1 MCTSWCSASM
11 ELTKSGIRSREN
23 RIYYTHA
30 ARKVSQ
36 TEEPVPDASP
46 YSNAMDFAAICWPTW
61 HILVLL
67 IGSMEATPVQN
78 ISTLLA
84 PSISNPSHFSA
95 HLCSC
100 IFWRPDHQFASISQS
115 DTTSGISSHKVLPRP
130 GRWIWMERLPG
141 LERWKA
147 SEETGKECIGAKRS
161 TYKAIP
167 FKFNIGSYSEE
178 SMKVVVGI
186 ATRDERDNIVLAFY
200 IVPTVFLLLSNND
213 KTFCLGSVGRIRT
226 VGRHR
231 R

>member
-30 ARKVSQ
+30 ARKVFPNWRASTRCLSIFECDGLRCHMLTNMTYTRAAHWEHGSDSSAKYLHITCTFYFESIPFLCPFVQLYILTSRSSICFHQSIWHDIRYFKSQ
-36 TEEPVPDASP
+36 GSSEAWSMDMDGASTR
-46 YSNAMDFAAICWPTW
+46 AW
-61 HILVLL
+61 
-67 IGSMEATPVQN
+67 
-78 ISTLLA
+78 
-84 PSISNPSHFSA
+84 
-95 HLCSC
+95 
-100 IFWRPDHQFASISQS
+100 
-115 DTTSGISSHKVLPRP
+115 
-130 GRWIWMERLPG
+130 
-141 LERWKA
+141 WKA

-161 TYKAIP
+161 TYKAIL